1 MTSKVFKD
9 AEAVLFDIKDGL
21 SGIEA
26 HAKLSITHYKGKTEV
41 CAVTDEPMD
50 VPHGENDVLVFKLNR
65 GAADAKYR
73 GKIAIVGRNPE
84 AIWFND
90 YEDRIIFDEAGL
102 FTSGTGKPVY

>member
-1 MTSKVFKD
+1 MEFPIPFQAST
-9 AEAVLFDIKDGL
+9 I
-21 SGIEA
+21 
-26 HAKLSITHYKGKTEV
+26 H
-41 CAVTDEPMD
+41 P
-50 VPHGENDVLVFKLNR
+50 
-65 GAADAKYR
+65 KYR